1 MNDDSEL
8 VKLLQKGNEAAFTEL
23 INKYNRK
30 LFSYAVSLS
39 GDYSL
44 AKDIVQDV
52 FIKTF
57 EYRKK
62 LDPQFSI
69 QGFLYRSVYNQFIN
83 QYHKNKSLLKVHDEY
98 VKFLDQIVN
107 DTSESNFE
115 KMIEILNKSIIKLP
129 EKCRKVFIL
138 SKKDGLTNIEIS
150 EYLNISIKTVES
162 HITYAFKQIKDNI
175 PANI

>member
-1 MNDDSEL
+1 MAHKDFIEKLQEGDEEAFKEL
-8 VKLLQKGNEAAFTEL
+8 VV
-23 INKYNRK
+23 KYSDA
-30 LFSYAVSLS
+30 LFGYALSLS
-39 GDYSL
+39 GNHHTANDL
-44 AKDIVQDV
+44 VQEV
-52 FIKTF
+52 FISTF

-62 LDPQFSI
+62 LDPKFSI

>member
-1 MNDDSEL
+1 MTHKNFIEKLQEGDEEAFKEL
-8 VKLLQKGNEAAFTEL
+8 VV
-23 INKYNRK
+23 KYSDA
-30 LFSYAVSLS
+30 LFGYALSLS
-39 GDYSL
+39 GNHHTANDL
-44 AKDIVQDV
+44 VQEV
-52 FIKTF
+52 FISTF

-62 LDPQFSI
+62 LDPKFSI

>member
-1 MNDDSEL
+1 MFF
-8 VKLLQKGNEAAFTEL
+8 LLIYFE
-23 INKYNRK
+23 K
-30 LFSYAVSLS
+30 LFQIY
-39 GDYSL
+39 
-44 AKDIVQDV
+44 
-52 FIKTF
+52 
-57 EYRKK
+57 
-62 LDPQFSI
+62 
-69 QGFLYRSVYNQFIN
+69 FLPN
-83 QYHKNKSLLKVHDEY
+83 LLKVHDEY
-98 VKFLDQIVN
+98 VKFLDQIVK